1 MARDCGR
8 GKRRVAEGLVTL
20 DPVPHNKNFEPKSQQ
35 ATDSL
40 QAREELN
47 QICIFKATIGHSVDK
62 RLAASKGRWGGPI
75 RKQFFILES
84 GVRVRRGEGWAV

>member
-62 RLAASKGRWGGPI
+62 RLAASKGRWGG
-75 RKQFFILES
+75 QLGS
-84 GVRVRRGEGWAV
+84 SSSSLSQG